1 MSSNTHLVIT
11 SCPSS
16 LLYIILPFP
25 LFHTP
30 FFTSI
35 PHLKHKNTSPT
46 YPHCALLL
54 LLLSV
59 HVRPSCLTSIQ
70 SPSCWPAPRPSLLT
84 ICFFLRPVTFSLP
97 SSSSQNL
104 MPIPLSRWDGGA
116 GVPLADR
123 DLPPWEEWGDV
134 QPAGCGQHGWRF
146 LHARCCHGSF
156 THYLHLWT
164 LVLLAA
170 ALLLHGRLLRPA
182 RLRLLNQQGEK
193 GWGKV
198 GYYSKKRLFVN
209 TLTLAIQIR

>member
-1 MSSNTHLVIT
+1 MFCSSSVCCKAAAEFKICISLLTTLTPPFLFCPPSSVFSSSVASFSPSLMSSNTHLVIT

-70 SPSCWPAPRPSLLT
+70 SPPCWPAPRPSLLT

-104 MPIPLSRWDGGA
+104 MPIPLSR
-116 GVPLADR
+116 
-123 DLPPWEEWGDV
+123 
-134 QPAGCGQHGWRF
+134 
-146 LHARCCHGSF
+146 
-156 THYLHLWT
+156 
-164 LVLLAA
+164 
-170 ALLLHGRLLRPA
+170 
-182 RLRLLNQQGEK
+182 
-193 GWGKV
+193 
-198 GYYSKKRLFVN
+198 
-209 TLTLAIQIR
+209 